1 MRQRILL
8 LSTLLLTPALA
19 SARDKVEN
27 WVEVR
32 SPHFVV
38 ATNSNE
44 KQARRVADQF
54 ERMRA
59 VFHVLL
65 PKSQLDPAAPIIVLA
80 VNGEKE
86 FRSLEPEVYLA
97 KGQLKLGGLFLCAE
111 EKNYILMRLDAEGE
125 HPYSVVY
132 HEYTHLLMSKSA
144 EWLPLWLNEGLA
156 EFYQNTDIHEKDV
169 LLGQPSID
177 NIMWLRQNRLL
188 PLPTLFAVDHNSPY
202 YHEEKKGSIF
212 YAESWALVHYLKVTD
227 YKQKT
232 NSLADYAE
240 LLARKTD
247 PIMAATTAFG
257 DLNKLQRQLDL
268 YVRAD
273 MGAFLMKSATEV
285 DDSKFASQSLTP
297 VQAEAL
303 RADFLAYNERAKDSR
318 ALLDH
323 VLEEDP
329 KNTSAHETMGYLEFR
344 DSHLEEAKKW
354 YAQAVQLDSQSY
366 LAHYFYAAIS
376 MQGRISSQE
385 EPLIENSLRR
395 AIQLNPSFAP
405 SFDRLA
411 VFLGSR
417 HRELDEAH
425 LMGLTAVSLEPSNVS
440 YRMNVANVLMETER
454 GKDAVMVLQVA
465 AKLAKTPQETEWVEN
480 ALMHAQEFEAERERI
495 NTEQRL
501 INTQP
506 AAGNSTTVSAGT
518 GEDETRP
525 RLVRR
530 DFVANGPR
538 RFVTGL
544 IRDVHCNSENID
556 LAIQSGAKT
565 ISLHSDNYYKIS
577 FTTLGFQPSS
587 DLKPC
592 SDLEGRP
599 AKIEYQESAD
609 KSVTARVLAI
619 ELHK

>member
-8 LSTLLLTPALA
+8 IATLLLTPALA

-97 KGQLKLGGLFLCAE
+97 KGQLKLGGLFLRAE

-303 RADFLAYNERAKDSR
+303 RADFLAYNQRAKDSR

-354 YAQAVQLDSQSY
+354 YAQAVQL
-366 LAHYFYAAIS
+366 I
-376 MQGRISSQE
+376 
-385 EPLIENSLRR
+385 PR
-395 AIQLNPSFAP
+395 AILRTTSTLP
-405 SFDRLA
+405 
-411 VFLGSR
+411 
-417 HRELDEAH
+417 
-425 LMGLTAVSLEPSNVS
+425 
-440 YRMNVANVLMETER
+440 YRCKGAYLR
-454 GKDAVMVLQVA
+454 K
-465 AKLAKTPQETEWVEN
+465 K
-480 ALMHAQEFEAERERI
+480 
-495 NTEQRL
+495 
-501 INTQP
+501 
-506 AAGNSTTVSAGT
+506 S
-518 GEDETRP
+518 P
-525 RLVRR
+525 R
-530 DFVANGPR
+530 
-538 RFVTGL
+538 
-544 IRDVHCNSENID
+544 
-556 LAIQSGAKT
+556 
-565 ISLHSDNYYKIS
+565 
-577 FTTLGFQPSS
+577 
-587 DLKPC
+587 
-592 SDLEGRP
+592 
-599 AKIEYQESAD
+599 
-609 KSVTARVLAI
+609 
-619 ELHK
+619 